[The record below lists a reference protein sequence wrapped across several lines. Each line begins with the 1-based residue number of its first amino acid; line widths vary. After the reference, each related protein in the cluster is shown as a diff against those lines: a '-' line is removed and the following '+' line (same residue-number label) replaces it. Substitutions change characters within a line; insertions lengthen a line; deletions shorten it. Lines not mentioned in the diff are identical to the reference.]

1 MRDYLDDPRLAEAEA
16 EVFEAE
22 AAERRGDLAGA
33 AAGYRRAADHY
44 AEVAFEVPMS
54 LPKSRAVWA
63 VSAVAASNRGRDFE
77 RAVALAERFLA
88 EPDALTP
95 SGRDELREL
104 LTVARSLRPG
114 AAAPRTKLQR
124 WRDEIR
130 SAA

>member
-33 AAGYRRAADHY
+33 ASGYRRAADHY
-44 AEVAFEVPMS
+44 AEVAFEVPVS
-54 LPKSRAVWA
+54 LPKTRAVWA
-63 VSAVAASNRGRDFE
+63 VSAVAASSRGRDFE
-77 RAVALAERFLA
+77 RAIALAERFLA
-88 EPDALTP
+88 EPDGLTP
-95 SGRDELREL
+95 YGRDELRDL
-104 LTVARSLRPG
+104 LQVARSLRPA

-130 SAA
+130 NAA